1 MWRNQCINDTYEPGS
16 TFKVITAAAAL
27 EEGVV
32 SLEDRFHCPGY
43 IVVEDRQNPLSQ
55 NDRAWSG
62 KLCGRGLR
70 IPAIPCLSTCG
81 TSDSVPITFM
91 TISSQFGLST

>member
-1 MWRNQCINDTYEPGS
+1 MPVNQMWRNHCINDTYEPGS

-43 IVVEDRQNPLSQ
+43 IVVEDTQDSLSQ
-55 NDRAWSG
+55 NDRAWSR
-62 KLCGRGLR
+62 KLCGRNRKFLQSR
-70 IPAIPCLSTCG
+70 VYQCG
-81 TSDSVPITFM
+81 TSDRCRS
-91 TISSQFGLST
+91 LL